1 MPRVSEPHRS
11 FALSPHPPGV
21 VFTMYEMW
29 GSPQNEGSLH
39 RKARKMYEKWW
50 SPHQNMDSMMPR
62 NISAILHCRVTCRY
76 IFVDNSKEIQPA
88 YIFMILCGDPH
99 ISYKNHGIECKLGQ
113 KTRRPLYSYK
123 QLGNSSQTGQRM
135 QRPPHLV
142 PSQARGRCPSRTPP
156 PQLVNLGLKRF
167 AALLGLRR
175 RVDLGDD
182 GRPFAHVRAMWIS

>member
-39 RKARKMYEKWW
+39 QKARKMYEKWG

-76 IFVDNSKEIQPA
+76 IHVDNSKEIQPA

-99 ISYKNHGIECKLGQ
+99 ISYKNHGIECKLGW
-113 KTRRPLYSYK
+113 KTRRPPLFV
-123 QLGNSSQTGQRM
+123 QAIGQFIANW
-135 QRPPHLV
+135 PENAET
-142 PSQARGRCPSRTPP
+142 SASRTIASAWSMSFSNASTAACQSRPEALCGSPRSSPP
-156 PQLVNLGLKRF
+156 
-167 AALLGLRR
+167 RR
-175 RVDLGDD
+175 SWR
-182 GRPFAHVRAMWIS
+182 